1 VCQPD
6 IKQTSRVH
14 VQQDTEARSC
24 SRRAKRM
31 RGREHAYP
39 PREESAAHGRLT
51 PAPVDEPAGDS
62 HSNARRRNLIGPKTP
77 QPGGSACA
85 PDERSEDGP
94 AVTGVSIAVG
104 VGLMCA
110 LLSALATNLAFLFK
124 HKGAVAAPDVDMRHP
139 LRSAIDL
146 FRSKWWSIGWG
157 VAAVAFALHVA
168 ALTLAPIS
176 IGQAVLAGGLVFLA
190 VLAERYFGF
199 ELGRRQWIGIG
210 LVAASLSL
218 LTLTG
223 GGEGDAQSDYSLA
236 GMILFEGIAV
246 CVGLILV
253 LSHLIERIPAQRGVL
268 LGIAAGLGFGISD
281 VAIKALSGDLE
292 SGPVG
297 LLSPWSVVIVTA
309 AVFSFF
315 ASARSLQIGDGVA
328 VIAVTSVAANLS
340 TIIAGLA
347 VFGDR
352 LGSDALVIGVRGAAF
367 ALILLGAA
375 LIPAPVRAGEALE
388 ESAVEPGTPTV
399 SPALSRT
406 SEAEPSPQ
414 TAARQ

>member
-1 VCQPD
+1 
-6 IKQTSRVH
+6 
-14 VQQDTEARSC
+14 
-24 SRRAKRM
+24 M
-31 RGREHAYP
+31 
-39 PREESAAHGRLT
+39 
-51 PAPVDEPAGDS
+51 
-62 HSNARRRNLIGPKTP
+62 SN
-77 QPGGSACA
+77 
-85 PDERSEDGP
+85 
-94 AVTGVSIAVG
+94 VSLAVG
-104 VGLMCA
+104 VGLICA
-110 LLSALATNLAFLFK
+110 LLSALGTNLAFLFK
-124 HKGAVAAPDVDMRHP
+124 HRGAVEAPDVDMRHP
-139 LRSAIDL
+139 LRSAADL
-146 FRSKWWSIGWG
+146 FRSRWWSIGWG

-190 VLAERYFGF
+190 VLAERFFGF

-210 LVAASLSL
+210 LVAVSLSL

-223 GGEGDAQSDYSLA
+223 GGGGGGASSGYSLA
-236 GMILFEGIAV
+236 GMIVFEGIAV
-246 CVGLILV
+246 CVGLLLI

-281 VAIKALSGDLE
+281 VAIKALSGDLD

-309 AVFSFF
+309 AVFSFY

-340 TIIAGLA
+340 TILAGLA

-352 LGSDALVIGVRGAAF
+352 LGDDPLVVGVRIGAF
-367 ALILLGAA
+367 ALILVGAA

-388 ESAVEPGTPTV
+388 ESAAEAPEPHRE
-399 SPALSRT
+399 SRLSRT
-406 SEAEPSPQ
+406 PTRTP
-414 TAARQ
+414 AAPRR

>member
-1 VCQPD
+1 MMSD
-6 IKQTSRVH
+6 LS
-14 VQQDTEARSC
+14 
-24 SRRAKRM
+24 
-31 RGREHAYP
+31 
-39 PREESAAHGRLT
+39 
-51 PAPVDEPAGDS
+51 
-62 HSNARRRNLIGPKTP
+62 
-77 QPGGSACA
+77 
-85 PDERSEDGP
+85 P
-94 AVTGVSIAVG
+94 AVAVG
-104 VGLMCA
+104 LICA
-110 LLSALATNLAFLFK
+110 LLSALGTNLAFLFK
-124 HKGAVAAPDVDMRHP
+124 HRGAVAAPDIDMRHP
-139 LRSAIDL
+139 LRSATDL
-146 FRSKWWSIGWG
+146 FRSRWWSIGWG

-190 VLAERYFGF
+190 VLAERFFGF

-210 LVAASLSL
+210 LVAVSLSL

-223 GGEGDAQSDYSLA
+223 GGGGGGASSGYSLA
-236 GMILFEGIAV
+236 GMIVFESIAV
-246 CVGLILV
+246 CVGLLLI

-281 VAIKALSGDLE
+281 VAIKALSGDLG

-309 AVFSFF
+309 AVFSFY

-340 TIIAGLA
+340 TILAGLA

-352 LGSDALVIGVRGAAF
+352 LGDDAVVIGVRLVAF
-367 ALILLGAA
+367 ALILVGAA

-388 ESAVEPGTPTV
+388 ESAAEPRSTAT
-399 SPALSRT
+399 SPA
-406 SEAEPSPQ
+406 
-414 TAARQ
+414 

>member
-1 VCQPD
+1 V
-6 IKQTSRVH
+6 TS
-14 VQQDTEARSC
+14 
-24 SRRAKRM
+24 
-31 RGREHAYP
+31 
-39 PREESAAHGRLT
+39 
-51 PAPVDEPAGDS
+51 
-62 HSNARRRNLIGPKTP
+62 
-77 QPGGSACA
+77 
-85 PDERSEDGP
+85 
-94 AVTGVSIAVG
+94 VSLGVG
-104 VGLMCA
+104 VGLVCA
-110 LLSALATNLAFLFK
+110 LLSALGTNLSFLFK

-190 VLAERYFGF
+190 VLAERFFGM

-210 LVAASLSL
+210 VVAVSLSL
-218 LTLTG
+218 LTVTG
-223 GGEGDAQSDYSLA
+223 GGEGGARSGYSLA
-236 GMILFEGIAV
+236 GMIIFEGIAI
-246 CVGLILV
+246 CLGLVLV
-253 LSHLIERIPAQRGVL
+253 LSHLVERIPVQRGVL

-281 VAIKALSGDLE
+281 VAVKALSGDLE
-292 SGPVG
+292 SGPAG
-297 LLSPWSVVIVTA
+297 LLSPWTVVIVTA
-309 AVFSFF
+309 AVFSFY

-352 LGSDALVIGVRGAAF
+352 LGDTPLVVGVRVAAF

-375 LIPAPVRAGEALE
+375 LIPAPVRAGEALK
-388 ESAVEPGTPTV
+388 ESAVERESPTTTP
-399 SPALSRT
+399 A
-406 SEAEPSPQ
+406 
-414 TAARQ
+414 